1 VALFVVQETI
11 ERLAA
16 AGDPL
21 AVLTAP
27 VLWWGLAAQ
36 ALVAGLV
43 ALLVR
48 GARRT
53 VEALSRRARR
63 RSAGTVAAAATP
75 ADRPTGRR
83 RHTPA
88 SRRGPPLPAAT

>member
-1 VALFVVQETI
+1 VQETI

-27 VLWWGLAAQ
+27 VLWWGLGAQ

-53 VEALSRRARR
+53 VEALLRRSRRRVAEP
-63 RSAGTVAAAATP
+63 VAASATP
-75 ADRPTGRR
+75 ADRPSGRR
-83 RHTPA
+83 RRTPV
-88 SRRGPPLPAAT
+88 SRRGPPLPAPA